1 MQNSMENH
9 TPKLVHSLLLYRFS
23 DRSKAKIHT
32 AKRLDSKLTMAEA
45 TSNQL
50 AGRELPET
58 GTGTIDFTGVTN
70 TNDDLLGGPTSLP
83 ELVRNL
89 VSGISMRYVPEPSDD
104 ERTTDVI
111 KGLGEYKTACR
122 WACLFHEYNKQRG
135 KTEQET
141 WQNFYHTHPDALS
154 PSQWERRSRTETD
167 WQWPDPSTG
176 LNYQEELDAANED
189 ELDAKGYISRL
200 GTGLRS
206 SKRNNNCPLGTPELE
221 CYLKAV
227 EKRILEATMDNRET
241 NKPKEQHESKE
252 IRDMMTKLSS
262 SSLVAVPTNKTN
274 SYVTMETKRYI
285 FEVRQHLTEKAIEL
299 ERCKLTEIMEQGRNL
314 LSQVEE
320 LLSKGDIAFL
330 TEKLRSKGVPIP
342 KILVKDHKKTDSD
355 GNYPTGFVCPAAN
368 FTAGFPKL
376 GYKGI
381 EKIFMD
387 NKVIFGTR
395 NIIQASDLK
404 SKLESLHLT
413 SNNATIASIDAEAMY
428 PSIKYSLI
436 EKAVH
441 YYAEGFGN
449 EAMNNIQTC
458 LEMIKFSIMNTIL
471 TFVNKYYL
479 YDGDCLTEMK
489 GLTIGGYE
497 SPWLADLAMSYLLDK
512 MGDDEVDNNP
522 LDELMYFG
530 IYHDDGSESSKGSKL
545 NKRSQAG

>member
-1 MQNSMENH
+1 VE
-9 TPKLVHSLLLYRFS
+9 
-23 DRSKAKIHT
+23 
-32 AKRLDSKLTMAEA
+32 
-45 TSNQL
+45 
-50 AGRELPET
+50 
-58 GTGTIDFTGVTN
+58 
-70 TNDDLLGGPTSLP
+70 
-83 ELVRNL
+83 
-89 VSGISMRYVPEPSDD
+89 ISTRYVPEPSDD
-104 ERTTDVI
+104 KRTTDVI

-154 PSQWERRSRTETD
+154 LLQWERSRTETD
-167 WQWPDPSTG
+167 WQWPDPSTR

-189 ELDAKGYISRL
+189 ELDAKGYIGRL
-200 GTGLRS
+200 GTGLRL
-206 SKRNNNCPLGTPELE
+206 SKRNNNCPLGTPELK

-227 EKRILEATMDNRET
+227 EECILKATMDNRET
-241 NKPKEQHESKE
+241 NKPKEQCESKD
-252 IRDMMTKLSS
+252 IRDVMTKLLS
-262 SSLVAVPTNKTN
+262 SSLVAVPTDKTN
-274 SYVTMETKRYI
+274 SYITMEIKHYI
-285 FEVRQHLTEKAIEL
+285 FKVRQHLAEKAIEL

-320 LLSKGDIAFL
+320 LLSKGEIAFL
-330 TEKLRSKGVPIP
+330 TEKLRSKGVSIP
-342 KILVKDHKKTDSD
+342 KILVKDHKKPDSN
-355 GNYPTGFVCPAAN
+355 GNYPTHFVCPATN
-368 FTAGFPKL
+368 FTAGFAKL
-376 GYKGI
+376 GYNGI

-441 YYAEGFGN
+441 YYAEGFDD

-458 LEMIKFSIMNTIL
+458 LEMIKFGMMNTIL

-479 YDGDCLTEMK
+479 YDGDCPTEMK
-489 GLTIGGYE
+489 GLTIGIYE
-497 SPWLADLAMSYLLDK
+497 SAWLADLAMSYLLDK

-522 LDELMYFG
+522 LDELTYFG
-530 IYHDDGSESSKGSKL
+530 IYHDNGIRIFKGQQTEQEISSWLERFQAKIDEAAGNDCLRFTAVVWKPSTIDHNARNATTSTTNTWHDLQVSAAMVPGHGTLLDNRCDPFLWSSPETESTA
-545 NKRSQAG
+545 QVPQQQ